1 MYMCMYMYMYMYT
14 REKRVINEWKQDR
27 REERLED
34 QINREK
40 SQQKR
45 SREEIIVYLSH
56 RVVII
61 NIS

>member
-1 MYMCMYMYMYMYT
+1 MCMYMYMYMYT